1 MWTVSEMICMFI
13 LTVIAVWDIKVRMV
27 SVYALVAGTVGSVL
41 HHSVCRDMDVWVIIG
56 GVIIGIIFL
65 FLSKLTKEGIGY
77 GDSWVILILG
87 SYLGLWKLI
96 VVLSTAFLLLL
107 CVSVPVLWKKKMSRK
122 YALPFLPFLAAGYLC
137 LMLTGGGNW

>member
-1 MWTVSEMICMFI
+1 MRTVSEMICMFI
-13 LTVIAVWDIKVRMV
+13 LTVIAVWDIKVRTV
-27 SVYALVAGTVGSVL
+27 SVYVLMIGAVGSVL
-41 HHSVCRDMDVWVIIG
+41 HHFICRDMDVWVIIG

-107 CVSVPVLWKKKMSRK
+107 CVSIPVLWKKKMSRK